1 MIKEANKDKKK
12 KKKKKVERIMMTKRT
27 LEMIMKVCCR
37 SDARKVFGED
47 WSGQRGGEVSEVS
60 EAARPAGR
68 PVRPVRLRG
77 Q

>member
-1 MIKEANKDKKK
+1 MAVIKEANKDKK

-37 SDARKVFGED
+37 SDARKVFR
-47 WSGQRGGEVSEVS
+47 RGLE
-60 EAARPAGR
+60 RPAGR
-68 PVRPVRLRG
+68 RG

>member
-12 KKKKKVERIMMTKRT
+12 KKKKIKRIMMTKRT

-47 WSGQRGGEVSEVS
+47 WSGQRGGEVSE
-60 EAARPAGR
+60 AARPAGR
-68 PVRPVRLRG
+68 PVRLRG